1 MNLNM
6 ARVICYIVP
15 IMVLIGN
22 NIIGVVALKML
33 NMMRLISIHDRMNT
47 MKMMIIR
54 IRNRCLLGMKYHWSH
69 R

>member
-6 ARVICYIVP
+6 VWIICYIVA
-15 IMVLIGN
+15 IIVVISN
-22 NIIGVVALKML
+22 NIISVVALKML

-54 IRNRCLLGMKYHWSH
+54 IRNRCLLGMKYHWNH
-69 R
+69 G

>member
-6 ARVICYIVP
+6 ARVICYIVA

-33 NMMRLISIHDRMNT
+33 NMMRLVSIHDRMNT
-47 MKMMIIR
+47 MKMMIIW